1 VGTLE
6 CPISHQTQEVTV
18 PPSTAIDAAT
28 LQAYL
33 DTDYRVDAQ
42 PPFTLRVGEASP
54 ALAALHQARGVECS
68 AFVSACNPLGALQD
82 EATNDALHERFG
94 LELERRGIRSV
105 EGVGLDPSGEWPGEA
120 SRLVLGVELE
130 DAMALGRSL
139 EQNAIVWSG
148 PDAKPQLILLR

>member
-1 VGTLE
+1 
-6 CPISHQTQEVTV
+6 V
-18 PPSTAIDAAT
+18 PPSNAIDDAT

-33 DTDYRVDAQ
+33 DAHYRVDAQ

-82 EATNDALHERFG
+82 EATNAALHERFG
-94 LELERRGIRSV
+94 RKLERRGLSSV
-105 EGVGLDPSGEWPGEA
+105 EGLGLDPAGKWPGEA
-120 SRLVLGVELE
+120 SRLVFGMELE
-130 DAMALGRSL
+130 DAKALGHSL

-148 PDAKPQLILLR
+148 SDAKPQLILLR